1 MSEKEPHFSMPTW
14 TVEQERELLLLADEL
29 DEVWESFV
37 SGDGPGVIPVSMCR
51 DWRDRVL
58 KIVDKGERQCPNS

>member
-1 MSEKEPHFSMPTW
+1 MDERETSYSMPTW
-14 TVEQERELLLLADEL
+14 TVEQEREILLLADEF

-51 DWRDRVL
+51 DWRERVL
-58 KIVDKGERQCPNS
+58 KIIDKGER